1 MQLFLAAHL
10 CRVKGF
16 ELSFLLS
23 VFQKGVLMPL
33 DSLISNAHRLMDS
46 LYAAGLLL
54 CFQSLNGT
62 QYRFSLQTFLTCHLT
77 YRFHAQPNVG
87 FYHA

>member
-1 MQLFLAAHL
+1 MQLSLTLIL
-10 CRVKGF
+10 CCVTGF

-23 VFQKGVLMPL
+23 VFQKDVLMPL
-33 DSLISNAHRLMDS
+33 DSLISNVYRLMDS

-54 CFQSLNGT
+54 CFQSLSGT

-77 YRFHAQPNVG
+77 YRFHAQLNVG